1 IDSCTGPDF
10 SVLVFDFGSFLLTGT
25 KLTPEVSSA
34 YYENGGIVRFR
45 MEGNFKYSYIR
56 GVQLSWFA
64 KKSRNRLPGQ
74 KNLAR

>member
-1 IDSCTGPDF
+1 
-10 SVLVFDFGSFLLTGT
+10 
-25 KLTPEVSSA
+25 
-34 YYENGGIVRFR
+34 GGIVRFR

-74 KNLAR
+74 KNLARYTNQSIDVITGTANVTMTTPSPNISERYHAS